1 MLNAARD
8 AVPNLQLV
16 DTESPRVKEL
26 AKQCTG
32 RTPVLVSPSLYTAL
46 TLTFPLD
53 VSGINTTLGRI
64 NKELGQDNLGQAV
77 GKLLPEYFEPARDSP
92 SQKDMS
98 LRLANFNVKGLRDL
112 LRDLESL
119 TVDLATI
126 QETRFTCFPVN
137 SILLSVRDIHS
148 IRY

>member
-112 LRDLESL
+112 LRDLS
-119 TVDLATI
+119 
-126 QETRFTCFPVN
+126 P
-137 SILLSVRDIHS
+137 
-148 IRY
+148 